1 MMRLWLTLGL
11 ILVAA
16 FGSTAVNAQ
25 DFSRG
30 AGETDLAFAKRVL
43 HLTDDSDAH
52 VTRAA
57 WNGVSTLFVDYETPG
72 EYGER
77 PLLALRETPAGLF
90 SKIDITTGEQEGGVP
105 NIAAIGFANADH
117 DPAKELIVIL
127 AWAQQHYDANG
138 TLYEVRIFDDPQP
151 GQTALTL
158 LKLSDKFGMG
168 CDCAS
173 RDGKSTDFR
182 FKTVAAVKAE
192 LKRLGY

>member
-1 MMRLWLTLGL
+1 MTRLWLTLGL

-16 FGSTAVNAQ
+16 CGPGAVSAQ
-25 DFSRG
+25 DFSRDT
-30 AGETDLAFAKRVL
+30 GETDLAFAKRVL
-43 HLTDDSDAH
+43 HLTDDSDPH
-52 VTRAA
+52 VTSAV
-57 WNGVSTLFVDYETPG
+57 WNGVATLFVDYMTPG

-77 PLLALRETPAGLF
+77 PLLALRENPAGQF
-90 SKIDITTGEQEGGVP
+90 GKIDITTGEQEGGVP

-117 DPAKELIVIL
+117 DAAKELIVIL
-127 AWAQQHYDANG
+127 AWAQQHYDSSG